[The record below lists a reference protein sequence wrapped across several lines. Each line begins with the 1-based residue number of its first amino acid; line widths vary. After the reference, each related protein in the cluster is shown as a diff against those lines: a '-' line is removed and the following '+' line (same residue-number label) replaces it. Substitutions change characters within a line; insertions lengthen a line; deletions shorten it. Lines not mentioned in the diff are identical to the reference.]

1 MEEEEIKNR
10 SFNSPSTLRHAQ
22 STSQLKSVSINPAHT
37 VPSKVFQYVDRKYS
51 ITEDET
57 NQANYVSNRKQS
69 FSEEQFQRS
78 KLRILF
84 FEKIKGPFCNDF
96 IYSLSAR

>member
-1 MEEEEIKNR
+1 M
-10 SFNSPSTLRHAQ
+10 RHA
-22 STSQLKSVSINPAHT
+22 SSSSQLKSVSITPAHT

-69 FSEEQFQRS
+69 FSEEQYQRS
-78 KLRILF
+78 KRINYGFLGKKDSNF
-84 FEKIKGPFCNDF
+84 
-96 IYSLSAR
+96 